1 MINNSIKYRHYA
13 QIIVEILMHNIQ
25 KRQNKLT
32 IIYYHDNVFSSQKI
46 IKTEVNNMTK
56 STKEYPL
63 NVPAADCPI
72 DNRLNNVII
81 IQR

>member
-32 IIYYHDNVFSSQKI
+32 IIYYHDNVFSSQK
-46 IKTEVNNMTK
+46 
-56 STKEYPL
+56 
-63 NVPAADCPI
+63 
-72 DNRLNNVII
+72 
-81 IQR
+81 